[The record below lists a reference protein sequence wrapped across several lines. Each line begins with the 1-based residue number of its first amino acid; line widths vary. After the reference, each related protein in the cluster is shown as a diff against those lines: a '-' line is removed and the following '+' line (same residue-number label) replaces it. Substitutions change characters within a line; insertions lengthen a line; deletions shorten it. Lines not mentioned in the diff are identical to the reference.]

1 MTIYKSKWKFVY
13 SNVKQKDDSRS
24 EQKKILIF
32 RNKNKRRDKVYNNKF
47 NKMKEKL
54 TDDIFPTDEDRFCMD
69 LNPP

>member
-1 MTIYKSKWKFVY
+1 
-13 SNVKQKDDSRS
+13 
-24 EQKKILIF
+24 LIF